1 MYKTLLNNE
10 IERLKSKGI
19 PYNIESGK
27 FDLIDMQ
34 EKASGKP
41 PIDLENSILI
51 VKQIMFYGAFDVNLW
66 NANTEFLKLIS
77 AYNFVDYS
85 NLIEVSQ
92 TGNFVTVKSEFAS
105 IHEVRFLMQYDLTSF
120 IETNPANIFHA
131 SLEYIKI
138 HKLEQK

>member
-10 IERLKSKGI
+10 IEKLKSKGI

-27 FDLIDMQ
+27 FDLADMQ

-41 PIDLENSILI
+41 YIDLENSILI
-51 VKQIMFYGAFDVNLW
+51 VKKIVFYGVFNVSLW
-66 NANTEFLKLIS
+66 NASTTFLQLIS
-77 AYNFVDYS
+77 AYQNIDYS

-92 TGNFVTVKSEFAS
+92 TTPFVTVKSEFAS
-105 IHEVRFLMQYDLTSF
+105 VHEVRFLMRYNLTTF
-120 IETNPANIFHA
+120 IESDPANIFKA